1 MLNVA
6 VAVAGGHLLRETLDQ
21 VQVPQLRQNPGQ
33 IACKL
38 FVRVLSASLPGLP
51 EPGVLSRSRPYLE
64 VSLGSV
70 QKDTEPADFSPS
82 SSSSKEEIESPW
94 RFDEMLTFTV
104 KVEDLLGP
112 GLKLRLRVLN
122 ETQLGPFQFQGRPAD
137 VGEATLELQRRILPS
152 CLQQPLESD
161 KRRCVWTS
169 PLMPVPLAHMRGGIL
184 GAECKLGQ
192 AVAHVTLRFTV
203 DTDPDYLLDLVRPQT
218 LNLEQKLRDSADE
231 MSRWIESLPAPPSCC
246 CQPSFDQVDPLDVDA
261 VVGRAALRAWT
272 VADVQ
277 KPLPAPDLSPENW
290 VSTVGPNGRRYWH
303 NLALGPAPWE
313 ESEASPSSPGLPSP
327 EEVPSGWIYREGAD
341 GRRFWHHA
349 DLGPPP
355 WELPTAQASEGPA
368 NGGGQFEE
376 FSRGSARGLPRSL
389 GSPQVGPGVRIRA
402 SVRSREKRRAAGTST
417 RNAEHASA
425 WRPAAAWQLGCCFQC
440 RLEKGVQAR
449 PMGTAAAAARKL
461 ACQSPTS
468 ATTLASLLLGAPVSC
483 STDRAGGI
491 LFARH
496 GSDGVASRIQDV
508 RHACFMLGE
517 AETRRI

>member
-1 MLNVA
+1 MATTSQKGSAVNVQDP
-6 VAVAGGHLLRETLDQ
+6 LLEHMWLIACTRRDRCTSRACLLPRDSMCARE

-51 EPGVLSRSRPYLE
+51 EPGVLTRSRPYLE
-64 VSLGSV
+64 VNLGSV
-70 QKDTEPADFSPS
+70 QKDTEPADFSPSSS

-122 ETQLGPFQFQGRPAD
+122 ETQLGPFQFLGRPAD

-169 PLMPVPLAHMRGGIL
+169 PLMPVPLAHMRGGLL

-231 MSRWIESLPAPPSCC
+231 MSRWIESLPAPHACC

-313 ESEASPSSPGLPSP
+313 ESEASPSSPSLPSP
-327 EEVPSGWIYREGAD
+327 DEVPSGWIYREGAD

-349 DLGPPP
+349 DLGK
-355 WELPTAQASEGPA
+355 LPS
-368 NGGGQFEE
+368 F
-376 FSRGSARGLPRSL
+376 RSSQ
-389 GSPQVGPGVRIRA
+389 GRMQ
-402 SVRSREKRRAAGTST
+402 E
-417 RNAEHASA
+417 A
-425 WRPAAAWQLGCCFQC
+425 WRL
-440 RLEKGVQAR
+440 
-449 PMGTAAAAARKL
+449 
-461 ACQSPTS
+461 
-468 ATTLASLLLGAPVSC
+468 C
-483 STDRAGGI
+483 STCLELR
-491 LFARH
+491 
-496 GSDGVASRIQDV
+496 
-508 RHACFMLGE
+508 
-517 AETRRI
+517 